1 MYTKEQVDDMLSQ
14 VEREFEK
21 TLGSIVKSEKVEEQA
36 EEIVE
41 EEQSLEKSE
50 ESEEEV
56 EYTEEDYKTVD
67 DLYGSMS
74 KSEIE
79 AHYSSIKRV
88 MFGDESE
95 EKSEDMAK
103 SEDSVKETDM
113 IKAEI
118 STVKAENEELKKSV
132 ETMTELLNK
141 LFNSGKKAPTQKA
154 ITGIDYIAKSEE
166 SETGSKGLDISK
178 MSKSEITSKLKSVN
192 YAELSKSDR
201 ECINDFY
208 LNNGSV
214 EKIKHLIKE

>member
-1 MYTKEQVDDMLSQ
+1 MYTKQQVDDMLSQ

-21 TLGSIVKSEKVEEQA
+21 TLGSIVKSEKAEEQA

-95 EKSEDMAK
+95 EESKNMAESE
-103 SEDSVKETDM
+103 ESVKETDM
-113 IKAEI
+113 IKSEI

-166 SETGSKGLDISK
+166 SETKGLDISK

-201 ECINDFY
+201 DCINDFY

>member
-1 MYTKEQVDDMLSQ
+1 MYTKQQVDDMLSQ

-21 TLGSIVKSEKVEEQA
+21 TLGSIVKSEKVEEEA

-50 ESEEEV
+50 DSEEV
-56 EYTEEDYKTVD
+56 EYTEEDYQTVD
-67 DLYGSMS
+67 DLYSSMN

-79 AHYSSIKRV
+79 AHYASIKRV
-88 MFGDESE
+88 MFGDETE
-95 EKSEDMAK
+95 EKSEEMAK
-103 SEDSVKETDM
+103 SEDSQKEADM
-113 IKAEI
+113 IKTEI

-141 LFNSGKKAPTQKA
+141 LFNSGKKAPAQKA
-154 ITGIDYIAKSEE
+154 ITEISYIAKSEE
-166 SETGSKGLDISK
+166 SENGTKGLDISK
-178 MSKSEITSKLKSVN
+178 MSKSEITNKLKSVN

-214 EKIKHLIKE
+214 EKIKHLISK

>member
-21 TLGSIVKSEKVEEQA
+21 TLGSIVKSEKVEEEA

-41 EEQSLEKSE
+41 EEQSLEKTE
-50 ESEEEV
+50 ESEEV

-88 MFGDESE
+88 MFGDQAE
-95 EKSEDMAK
+95 EKSEEMAK
-103 SEDSVKETDM
+103 SENSQKETDM

-141 LFNSGKKAPTQKA
+141 LFNSGKKAPAQKA
-154 ITGIDYIAKSEE
+154 ITEIGYIAKSEE
-166 SETGSKGLDISK
+166 SETAVKGLDVSK
-178 MSKSEITSKLKSVN
+178 MSKSEITNKLKSVN

-201 ECINDFY
+201 DCINDFY

>member
-21 TLGSIVKSEKVEEQA
+21 TLGSIVKSEKIEEA
-36 EEIVE
+36 EEIAE

-50 ESEEEV
+50 ETEEV
-56 EYTEEDYKTVD
+56 EYTDEDYQTVD

-79 AHYSSIKRV
+79 AHYASIKRV
-88 MFGDESE
+88 MFGDETE
-95 EKSEDMAK
+95 EKSEEMTK
-103 SEDSVKETDM
+103 SEDSQKETDM

-141 LFNSGKKAPTQKA
+141 LFNSGKKAPAQKA
-154 ITGIDYIAKSEE
+154 ITEISYIAKSEE
-166 SETGSKGLDISK
+166 SESETKGLDISK
-178 MSKSEITSKLKSVN
+178 MSKSEITNKLKSVN

-201 ECINDFY
+201 DCINDFY